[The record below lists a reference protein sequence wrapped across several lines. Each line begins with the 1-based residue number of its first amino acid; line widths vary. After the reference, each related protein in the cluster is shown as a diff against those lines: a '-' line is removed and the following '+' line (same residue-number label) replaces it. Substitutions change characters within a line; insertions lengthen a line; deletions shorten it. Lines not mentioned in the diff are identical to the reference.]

1 MTENKGRERLVFSKE
16 ANGEQEEQNKP
27 EIRKES
33 GTFSIERKLAQAE
46 ARAEELERELNRM
59 KREAQAAALLEEL
72 NMPSAFAEFLAGET
86 EQETDDRV
94 DRFSEEFNRAVSGA
108 VRKKTPGYS
117 PMEGER
123 EIRDDFLRGFYRR
136 GN

>member
-1 MTENKGRERLVFSKE
+1 MTENKGRERFAKDTE
-16 ANGEQEEQNKP
+16 TEEEEENTPKTQ
-27 EIRKES
+27 S
-33 GTFSIERKLAQAE
+33 DTFSIERKLAQAE
-46 ARAEELERELNRM
+46 ARAEELERELNKM

-72 NMPSAFAEFLAGET
+72 NMPVAFAEFLAGET
-86 EQETDDRV
+86 EQETEDRV
-94 DRFSEEFNRAVSGA
+94 DRFSEEFNSIVSET
-108 VRKKTPGYS
+108 VRKKTPGYA